1 MEKGKKTWRIWRTLW
16 KERLCVRESVRER
29 EQSVWE
35 RRLVRLVG
43 EHHQVSI
50 SCERG
55 NFGPSFEL
63 GCPLRNLLET
73 SLLNFAASSFK
84 CTSFSGWSIE
94 YIVLRR
100 ERRKRK
106 KSKWDLWRGKQFV
119 CCICC
124 CCCLTSL
131 TKPRRG
137 TRKRRRKER
146 RTGEERQHSFR
157 GLKMRSTTSFCFLTQ
172 PLNWYT
178 GKLKKAGV
186 FEHFRVEE
194 RVKGKR
200 KKNKSWESKV
210 ALHSIE
216 TIEVNLFTCRVTFSH
231 LESLKPSLG
240 V

>member
-16 KERLCVRESVRER
+16 KERLCVRESVRESR
-29 EQSVWE
+29 A
-35 RRLVRLVG
+35 
-43 EHHQVSI
+43 
-50 SCERG
+50 CERG
-55 NFGPSFEL
+55 GWS
-63 GCPLRNLLET
+63 GLLENTTRYQYLVNEAISGLRLNWGVHFVT
-73 SLLNFAASSFK
+73 SWRPPCWTLQLLLSSAQASPVGPLN
-84 CTSFSGWSIE
+84 TSSCEEKEERGRRASGTFGGE
-94 YIVLRR
+94 T
-100 ERRKRK
+100 
-106 KSKWDLWRGKQFV
+106 QFV